1 MSFDEEWRAIAK
13 SRRID
18 YKKKNSSENL
28 DNFSQKFFPKI
39 RLKRL
44 LLSNFDIE
52 GTIFQKFTE
61 FRIFQT

>member
-28 DNFSQKFFPKI
+28 DNFSQKFSKI

>member
-1 MSFDEEWRAIAK
+1 MKNGAQLQSQGGSI
-13 SRRID
+13 I
-18 YKKKNSSENL
+18 KKKNSSENL
-28 DNFSQKFFPKI
+28 DNFSQKFSKI

>member
-1 MSFDEEWRAIAK
+1 MKNGAIAK
-13 SRRID
+13 STRID

-28 DNFSQKFFPKI
+28 DNFSQKFSKI

>member
-28 DNFSQKFFPKI
+28 DNFSQKFSKI

-52 GTIFQKFTE
+52 DTIFQKFTE

>member
-28 DNFSQKFFPKI
+28 DNFSQKFSKI
-39 RLKRL
+39 RLKRQ

>member
-18 YKKKNSSENL
+18 YKKKNSSENF
-28 DNFSQKFFPKI
+28 DNFSQKFSKI

>member
-13 SRRID
+13 STRID
-18 YKKKNSSENL
+18 YKKKNSPENF
-28 DNFSQKFFPKI
+28 DNFSQKFSKI

>member
-13 SRRID
+13 STRID

-28 DNFSQKFFPKI
+28 DNFSQKFSKI